1 MRLLKSLILLLLL
14 SLSICAAEKPNFIFL
29 FSDDQQA
36 DTIGAWGNPRIETPN
51 LDRMVGEGFSFRSA
65 YCGGS
70 FSGAVCVA
78 SRSMLMTG
86 RHWHQIEDKKDWK
99 GFATLPEKLTK
110 AGYHSHIVGKWHNGE
125 KTLLR
130 SFQSGSSVFIGGMT
144 NHLDVPLAEIV
155 DGKLE
160 NKRMAKGFST
170 TMFTDAAFELQDG
183 GDFVELIVVICITTA
198 I

>member
-1 MRLLKSLILLLLL
+1 MKPLFSLLILVL
-14 SLSICAAEKPNFIFL
+14 CAAGSTSEKPNFVFL

-36 DTIGAWGNPRIETPN
+36 DTIGGLGNARIETPN

-86 RHWHQIEDKKDWK
+86 HHWHQIEDKKNWK
-99 GFATLPEKLTK
+99 GFTTLPEKLTK

-144 NHLDVPLAEIV
+144 NHLEVPLAEIV

-160 NKRMAKGFST
+160 NKRVAKGFST
-170 TMFTDAAFELQDG
+170 TMFTEAT
-183 GDFVELIVVICITTA
+183 VEFLKKEQ
-198 I
+198 